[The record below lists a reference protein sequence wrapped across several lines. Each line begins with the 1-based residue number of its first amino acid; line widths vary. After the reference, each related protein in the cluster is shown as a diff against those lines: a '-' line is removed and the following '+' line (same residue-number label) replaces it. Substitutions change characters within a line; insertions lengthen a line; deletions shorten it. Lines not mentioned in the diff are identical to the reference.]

1 MGKNEYRTTGKTAP
15 IIIHQIL
22 VDLHQ
27 FSYFSNYLIAMN
39 RTMKPCTLRIP
50 ACLLLLYATFSPT
63 MLVNKAMAQDS
74 NLFVAAWSNL
84 GPTFFTVFLL
94 LIIAGITLIIFNS
107 INVRRKA
114 FIKDD
119 VIDPIMDAVKGL
131 DIEGAKSLCD
141 QYKLP
146 ITSIIK
152 GGLERI
158 QDDELDIEAIEK
170 GLDENAALHMSKPF
184 TWINML
190 NTVGSIAPMVGL
202 LGTVV
207 GMIGA
212 FAVLT
217 SAGMGGEASK
227 QMAGNI
233 GSALWTTAAGLVVA
247 IPCLVSYFLFKTK
260 FGNIA
265 AEVNKVTGSMV
276 FTLVRAARGGFE
288 EEGGEEEQY
297 EEDTFEETAP
307 EPA

>member
-1 MGKNEYRTTGKTAP
+1 
-15 IIIHQIL
+15 
-22 VDLHQ
+22 
-27 FSYFSNYLIAMN
+27 MN

-50 ACLLLLYATFSPT
+50 ACLLLLYATLSPT
-63 MLVNKAMAQDS
+63 MLVNKALAQDS

-146 ITSIIK
+146 ITSIMK

-247 IPCLVSYFLFKTK
+247 IPCLISYFLFKTK

-288 EEGGEEEQY
+288 DEGGVEEVY

>member
-1 MGKNEYRTTGKTAP
+1 MKIRSLRTLA
-15 IIIHQIL
+15 
-22 VDLHQ
+22 
-27 FSYFSNYLIAMN
+27 YL
-39 RTMKPCTLRIP
+39 TL
-50 ACLLLLYATFSPT
+50 AYATLSPS
-63 MLVNKAMAQDS
+63 MFVNQAMAQSS
-74 NLFVAAWSNL
+74 NLFVEAWNNL
-84 GPTFFTVFLL
+84 GATFFIVFLL

-107 INVRRKA
+107 IAVRRKA

-119 VIDPIMDAVKGL
+119 VINPIMDAVKGL

-146 ITSIIK
+146 VTAILK

-190 NTVGSIAPMVGL
+190 NTVGSIAPMIGL

-247 IPCLVSYFLFKTK
+247 IPCLVCYFLFKTK

-265 AEVNKVTGSMV
+265 AEVNQVTGEMV
-276 FTLVRAARGGFE
+276 FTLVRAARGGFDSEAGAEEAYDESAYE
-288 EEGGEEEQY
+288 EEAE
-297 EEDTFEETAP
+297 
-307 EPA
+307 